1 MQKYIHLIYFMLVI
15 SIIGSLTTFTTS
27 MGILSLVNPVLAEE
41 KQVEKSQ
48 DMKNTVLQD
57 KRELHINN
65 DKVNVEFAKKDKSD
79 SDLANKNCKSNK
91 VLKGASNKKDL
102 KILSECEKVVGK
114 VKHVQEMPD
123 GDFKFL
129 WKLNKEYKSLL
140 NKDNKKKTGGNLV
153 VEIVP
158 KDQNSKYIE
167 LSDKGDKVEVWGTWI
182 IDEPKGWNEI
192 HPT

>member
-1 MQKYIHLIYFMLVI
+1 MLNLQRKTNLIQTW
-15 SIIGSLTTFTTS
+15 II
-27 MGILSLVNPVLAEE
+27 IIVNPI
-41 KQVEKSQ
+41 K
-48 DMKNTVLQD
+48 
-57 KRELHINN
+57 
-65 DKVNVEFAKKDKSD
+65 FP
-79 SDLANKNCKSNK
+79 K
-91 VLKGASNKKDL
+91 VLSNKKDL

-140 NKDNKKKTGGNLV
+140 NKDNKKKTGWNLV
-153 VEIVP
+153 VKIVP

-192 HPT
+192 HPTWKVIVI

>member
-1 MQKYIHLIYFMLVI
+1 
-15 SIIGSLTTFTTS
+15 
-27 MGILSLVNPVLAEE
+27 
-41 KQVEKSQ
+41 
-48 DMKNTVLQD
+48 MKNIVSQQ
-57 KRELHINN
+57 KQESYIN
-65 DKVNVEFAKKDKSD
+65 KVNAEFAKTNLIQTWIIIIVNPIKFP
-79 SDLANKNCKSNK
+79 K
-91 VLKGASNKKDL
+91 VLSNKKDL
-102 KILSECEKVVGK
+102 KILSECEK

-167 LSDKGDKVEVWGTWI
+167 ISDKGDKVEVWGTRI